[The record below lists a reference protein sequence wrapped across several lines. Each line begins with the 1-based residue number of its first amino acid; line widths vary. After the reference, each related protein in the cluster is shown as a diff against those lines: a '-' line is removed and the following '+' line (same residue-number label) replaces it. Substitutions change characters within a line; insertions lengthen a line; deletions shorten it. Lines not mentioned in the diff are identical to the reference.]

1 MKRTYP
7 SGPFLAAV
15 EQALQFGLF
24 DLARLETLILRQVA
38 GDFFDL
44 DGTGDH
50 DA

>member
-7 SGPFLAAV
+7 SGPVLAAV

-24 DLARLETLILRQVA
+24 DLARLETLILQQVA
-38 GDFFDL
+38 SEFFNL
-44 DGTGDH
+44 DSGEDD